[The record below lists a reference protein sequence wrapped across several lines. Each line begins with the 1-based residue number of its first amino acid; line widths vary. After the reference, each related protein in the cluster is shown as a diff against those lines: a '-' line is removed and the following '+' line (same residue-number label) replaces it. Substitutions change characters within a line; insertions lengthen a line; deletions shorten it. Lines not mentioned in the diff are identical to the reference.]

1 MPAKIGQECTQKCRD
16 PLFCRN
22 GQCQCVQRGS
32 TSIINGECV
41 SSNYFFDKKFLRYFL
56 LL

>member
-41 SSNYFFDKKFLRYFL
+41 SGNFKNFV
-56 LL
+56 